1 MKILLIDD
9 DTVDRL
15 AIVRVLKNT
24 DLPISVIE
32 EAQTADE
39 GLVRA
44 LEQAFDIILLDYQLP
59 PTTGLELLIA
69 LRSNANFA
77 TSIVMLSHSNDEE
90 LALKCIEA
98 GAQDFVMKSE
108 ISAMRLRR
116 SVLIATERYYLEQK
130 ILETHSQLK
139 QLAEFDTLTS
149 LNNRHFF
156 DERFKKL
163 LLMASR
169 VRKPLALLLI
179 DVDRFKEINDQ
190 YGHIA
195 GDLVLQEVS
204 IRLQASTRE
213 SDSLFRIGGD
223 EFAVIASYLES
234 EEDVYTL
241 VQRILSTF
249 EKAITIDNHD
259 IDFSVSI
266 GIANYPESGSNS
278 LELRKNADIAL
289 YRAKDKGRN
298 QAQYY
303 SKKIHASIDQRLRIE
318 NGLKSAIQRNE
329 LELHYQPQFNLSMKL
344 VGAEALLRWHSPK
357 LGTIPPDVFI
367 PIAEASGL
375 IIDIGYWVIDAA
387 IKQIAKWN
395 KCHLLNE
402 NFKLAINIS
411 PKQLSEE
418 KISTEIKQ
426 LLQFY
431 GVKPSSIEIE
441 ITESN
446 LITKGTKASRSLTEL
461 SQVGVKVAIDD
472 FGTGYS
478 SISHLKYFPID
489 IIKIDRT
496 FIKDIEV
503 KSSRQLFRAI
513 CAFASS
519 LDYEIVAEGIET
531 PAQHRV
537 CDDAQVSRV
546 QGYKYSKPITVESFE
561 KQFLT
566 QTKSTTL
573 LTHNSTSSCK

>member
-1 MKILLIDD
+1 MKVLLIDD
-9 DTVDRL
+9 DTIDRL
-15 AIVRVLKNT
+15 AIVRTLQNT

-32 EAQTADE
+32 EVQTADE
-39 GLVRA
+39 GLVKA
-44 LEQAFDIILLDYQLP
+44 LEQSFDIILLDYQLP
-59 PTTGLELLIA
+59 PTTGLELLIT
-69 LRSNANFA
+69 LRAQTNFA
-77 TSIVMLSHSNDEE
+77 TSIVMLSHSNDED
-90 LALKCIEA
+90 LALRCIEA
-98 GAQDFVMKSE
+98 GAQDFVMKNE

-116 SVLIATERYYLEQK
+116 SVLIATERYFLERK
-130 ILETHSQLK
+130 IIETHTQLK
-139 QLAEFDTLTS
+139 QLAEFDTLTG

-163 LLMASR
+163 LFMASR

-190 YGHIA
+190 YGHVT
-195 GDLVLQEVS
+195 GDRVLQEVS
-204 IRLQASTRE
+204 IRLQSSTRE

-223 EFAVIASYLES
+223 EFAVIASHLER
-234 EEDVYTL
+234 ENDVYTL
-241 VQRILSTF
+241 VQRILSAF
-249 EKAITIDNHD
+249 ESDIAVDNYK

-266 GIANYPESGSNS
+266 GAAIYPECGSNS

-318 NGLKSAIQRNE
+318 NGLKTAIQRNE
-329 LELHYQPQFNLSMKL
+329 LELHYQPQFNLSMQL

-357 LGTIPPDVFI
+357 LGSVSPDVFI
-367 PIAEASGL
+367 PIAETSGL
-375 IIDIGYWVIDAA
+375 IIDIGYWVIETA
-387 IKQIAKWN
+387 IKQVAMWDKSQ
-395 KCHLLNE
+395 LLDE
-402 NFKLAINIS
+402 SFRLAINVS

-418 KISTEIKQ
+418 KVSTEIKQ
-426 LLQFY
+426 LLECY
-431 GVKPSSIEIE
+431 SIKPSSIELE

-446 LITKGTKASRSLTEL
+446 LITNGTKALKSLTEL
-461 SQVGVKVAIDD
+461 SQVGVKIAIDD

-489 IIKIDRT
+489 IIKIDRA

-503 KSSRQLFRAI
+503 KSSLQLFRAI

-519 LDYEIVAEGIET
+519 LDYETVAEGIET
-531 PAQHRV
+531 PAQHKA
-537 CDDAQVSRV
+537 CSDAKVSRV

-561 KQFLT
+561 KQYLT
-566 QTKSTTL
+566 LANDTVF
-573 LTHNSTSSCK
+573 

>member
-9 DTVDRL
+9 DTVDRI
-15 AIVRVLKNT
+15 AIARTLKNT

-39 GLVRA
+39 GLIRA

-69 LRSNANFA
+69 LRANANFA

-116 SVLIATERYYLEQK
+116 AVLIATERYYLEQK

-139 QLAEFDTLTS
+139 QLAEYDTLTS

-156 DERFKKL
+156 DERLKKL
-163 LLMASR
+163 LFMASR

-195 GDLVLQEVS
+195 GDIVLQEVS
-204 IRLQASTRE
+204 MRLQASTRE

-234 EEDVYTL
+234 ERDVYTL

-266 GIANYPESGSNS
+266 GIAIYPECGSNS

-344 VGAEALLRWHSPK
+344 VGAEALLRWYSPK
-357 LGTIPPDVFI
+357 LGSIPPDVFI

-375 IIDIGYWVIDAA
+375 IIDIGYWVIETA
-387 IKQIAKWN
+387 IKQLSKWN
-395 KCHLLNE
+395 KSYLLDE

-431 GVKPSSIEIE
+431 GVKPSNIEIE

-461 SQVGVKVAIDD
+461 SQVGVKVAVDD

-503 KSSRQLFRAI
+503 KSSRQLFKAI

-531 PAQHRV
+531 PAQHRA
-537 CDDAQVSRV
+537 CSDAGVSRV
-546 QGYKYSKPITVESFE
+546 QGYKYSKPVAVESFE

-566 QTKSTTL
+566 PTKSTTL
-573 LTHNSTSSCK
+573 LTYNRASSCK

>member
-9 DTVDRL
+9 DTVDRI
-15 AIVRVLKNT
+15 AIARTLKNT

-39 GLVRA
+39 GLIRA
-44 LEQAFDIILLDYQLP
+44 LEQVFDIILLDYQLP

-69 LRSNANFA
+69 LRANANFA

-116 SVLIATERYYLEQK
+116 AVLIATERYYLEQK
-130 ILETHSQLK
+130 ILETHTQLK
-139 QLAEFDTLTS
+139 QLAECDTLTG

-156 DERFKKL
+156 DERLKKL

-195 GDLVLQEVS
+195 GDLVLREVS

-234 EEDVYTL
+234 EGDVYTL

-249 EKAITIDNHD
+249 NKAITIDNHD

-266 GIANYPESGSNS
+266 GIAIYPECGSNS

-329 LELHYQPQFNLSMKL
+329 LELHYQPQFDLSMKL
-344 VGAEALLRWHSPK
+344 VGAEALLRWYSPK
-357 LGTIPPDVFI
+357 LGSIPPDVFI

-375 IIDIGYWVIDAA
+375 IIDIGYWVIETA
-387 IKQIAKWN
+387 IKQLATWN
-395 KCHLLNE
+395 KTYLLDE

-411 PKQLSEE
+411 PKQLSED

-426 LLQFY
+426 LLKFY
-431 GVKPSSIEIE
+431 SVKPSNIEIE

-461 SQVGVKVAIDD
+461 SQVGVKVAVDD

-503 KSSRQLFRAI
+503 KSSRQLFKAI

-531 PAQHRV
+531 PAQHRA
-537 CDDAQVSRV
+537 CSDAQVSRV
-546 QGYKYSKPITVESFE
+546 QGYKYSKPVAVESFE

-566 QTKSTTL
+566 PML
-573 LTHNSTSSCK
+573 LTQNSASYCK